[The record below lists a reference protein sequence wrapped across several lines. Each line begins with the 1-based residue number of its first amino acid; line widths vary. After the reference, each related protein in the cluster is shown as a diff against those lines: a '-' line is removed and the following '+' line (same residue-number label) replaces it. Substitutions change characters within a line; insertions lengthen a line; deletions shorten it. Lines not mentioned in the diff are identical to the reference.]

1 MEANQPEDISALRGR
16 QAVKWLFGRKDGGS
30 FFDRALLG
38 VGETFGFE
46 RNIGAIAP
54 LNLRSEP
61 TGFFLQVEG
70 STQDDADWS
79 RLVIAHELLI
89 RHGPGRARALPRYDD
104 LHLVLD
110 PRPIGAVPIVSAQES
125 WLG

>member
-1 MEANQPEDISALRGR
+1 MEANQPEDISALWGR
-16 QAVKWLFGRKDGGS
+16 QAVKWLFGREEGGS
-30 FFDRALLG
+30 FFDGALHG

-46 RNIGAIAP
+46 RNVAAIAP

-70 STQDDADWS
+70 STLDDADWS
-79 RLVIAHELLI
+79 RLVAAHELLI
-89 RHGPGRARALPRYDD
+89 RHRLGRGGAVPRYDD

-110 PRPIGAVPIVSAQES
+110 PLPIAAVPLGLAQEA
-125 WLG
+125 WLR